1 MKLISIAAAA
11 ALVAAL
17 GAGSAIAADTSTTS
31 TANVNASS
39 NGPLGIDISAA
50 GQTNESR
57 MAFYNGLTNQ
67 QQTDLQTRC
76 SQATTA
82 NPPLTAEA
90 KAFCDVILKK

>member
-17 GAGSAIAADTSTTS
+17 GAGSAIAAETNP
-31 TANVNASS
+31 TAE
-39 NGPLGIDISAA
+39 LGIDISAA
-50 GQTNESR
+50 GQTDASR

-67 QQTDLQTRC
+67 QQTDLQLHC
-76 SQATTA
+76 SQAATA

-90 KAFCDVILKK
+90 KAFCDAILKK